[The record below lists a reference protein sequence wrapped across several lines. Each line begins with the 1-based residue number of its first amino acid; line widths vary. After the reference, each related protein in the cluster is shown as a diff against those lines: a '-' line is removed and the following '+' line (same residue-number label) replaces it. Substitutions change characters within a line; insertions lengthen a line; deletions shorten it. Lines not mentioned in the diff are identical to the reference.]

1 MTSAIITY
9 SHIDVNLGTKS
20 ILKDVNLSIAP
31 GEMVYVTGVVGSGKT
46 SLLRTIYADV
56 PVKGACA
63 QVLGFDLLSLQRNE
77 VPALRRKLGIVFQD
91 YKLLQDCNVLNNL
104 RLVLRA
110 TGHSDAKEADKH
122 IEEVLEMVSM
132 GRHAYD
138 MPQQLSGGEQQRIA
152 LARALLNNPE
162 LILADE
168 PTGNLDEA
176 NENIVLDLFAQ
187 LHKEGT
193 TLIVVTHD
201 PEVAEA
207 AQRTIVLEHGRVAR
221 EVINE
226 NFGK

>member
-152 LARALLNNPE
+152 IARALLNNPQ

-168 PTGNLDEA
+168 PTGNLDDKSTSEVMEIFKRISA
-176 NENIVLDLFAQ
+176 M
-187 LHKEGT
+187 GT
-193 TLIVVTHD
+193 AIIMVTHD
-201 PEVAEA
+201 THLINIYQGKTFVCLDG
-207 AQRTIVLEHGRVAR
+207 RLTTIT
-221 EVINE
+221 
-226 NFGK
+226 